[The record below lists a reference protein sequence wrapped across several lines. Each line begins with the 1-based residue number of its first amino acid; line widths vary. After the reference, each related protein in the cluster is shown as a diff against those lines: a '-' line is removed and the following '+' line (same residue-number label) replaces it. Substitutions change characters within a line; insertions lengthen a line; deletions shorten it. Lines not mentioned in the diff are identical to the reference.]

1 MPKDRLEHGS
11 FRHGWRPRGSG
22 GPLKKQPGKG
32 ALAADRDTMRAEY
45 EFSDATRGAT
55 VARYREGANIVA
67 IDPDVMAVFPDA
79 ASINDAL
86 RALAPMLR
94 ARRAPA
100 ATDKPMQRTAGRAGR
115 R

>member
-1 MPKDRLEHGS
+1 M
-11 FRHGWRPRGSG
+11 
-22 GPLKKQPGKG
+22 KKQPRKR
-32 ALAADRDTMRAEY
+32 ARVADRDTMRAEY
-45 EFSDATRGAT
+45 DFSDGTRGAT

-67 IDPDVMAVFPDA
+67 IDPEVMDVFPDS

-94 ARRAPA
+94 ARRGMLGPEE
-100 ATDKPMQRTAGRAGR
+100 ATQRTARRAGR

>member
-1 MPKDRLEHGS
+1 M
-11 FRHGWRPRGSG
+11 
-22 GPLKKQPGKG
+22 KKQPGKG

-67 IDPDVMAVFPDA
+67 IDPDVMDVFPDA